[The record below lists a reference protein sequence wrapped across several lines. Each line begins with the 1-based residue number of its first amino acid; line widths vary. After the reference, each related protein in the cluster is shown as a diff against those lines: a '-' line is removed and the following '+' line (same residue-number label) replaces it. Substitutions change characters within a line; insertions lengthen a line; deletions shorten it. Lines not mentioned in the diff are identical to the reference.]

1 MRLKLIMLCCLGL
14 PIAQVN
20 AEEAIVI
27 DAQSLGGQSA
37 SQPADSPASSAP
49 QAPEVQPAD
58 SQATGA
64 PAATSQTPDEAGA
77 AQANENG
84 APGNTAAQAES
95 IKDRVPKDKMSPRQR
110 QAMARMEAA
119 DENKK
124 ITESFLAEN
133 KAKPSVVT
141 LPSGVQYKILRAGQ
155 GKKPAAN
162 SMVVCRY
169 RGTLVDGT
177 VFENTD
183 PKKPMNF
190 YVSTFL
196 PGLKEAVMLMPAGS
210 KWQIVVPPQL
220 GYRELGNRLVG
231 PNATLIY
238 EMELL
243 SVK

>member
-1 MRLKLIMLCCLGL
+1 MMRLKLILLCCLGL
-14 PIAQVN
+14 PITQAV

-37 SQPADSPASSAP
+37 NMPAGSAP

-64 PAATSQTPDEAGA
+64 PTATSQAPDEAGA
-77 AQANENG
+77 AQPENG
-84 APGNTAAQAES
+84 APGNTAAQAEA
-95 IKDRVPKDKMSPRQR
+95 IKERIPKDKMSPRQR

-124 ITESFLAEN
+124 TGESFLAEN
-133 KAKPSVVT
+133 KAKPGVVT

-162 SMVVCRY
+162 SMIVCRY

-177 VFENTD
+177 VFESTD

-196 PGLKEAVMLMPAGS
+196 PGLQEAVMLMPAGS
-210 KWQIVVPPQL
+210 KWQIIVPPQL

-243 SVK
+243 SIK